1 MVIGSY
7 TLTDIHGNTL
17 PPGLIDHAEWTDE
30 NGTNNALR
38 INGLGAPRAFFTP
51 VAREIGFPDVCYGE
65 DYAMGLAVSR
75 RFKVG
80 RIYDSLYLCRRWED
94 NTDHA
99 PGRERINRNN
109 LYKDFIRTLELNE
122 RIKK

>member
-1 MVIGSY
+1 
-7 TLTDIHGNTL
+7 
-17 PPGLIDHAEWTDE
+17 
-30 NGTNNALR
+30 
-38 INGLGAPRAFFTP
+38 
-51 VAREIGFPDVCYGE
+51 
-65 DYAMGLAVSR
+65 MGLAVSR